1 MPALGRFEIIRETG
15 KQSGGPEEDYWQDC
29 FTWPDLKKIVPALRA
44 QGWRVTVEP
53 VSREEIFGRI
63 HIFSFTCGINHDFR
77 ILNIAGIR
85 IIIARDFGIPK
96 TLKESFTPAGS

>member
-1 MPALGRFEIIRETG
+1 MPSLGRFEVIRETG
-15 KQSGGPEEDYWQDC
+15 KQSGGPEEDYWQEC
-29 FTWPDLKKIVPALRA
+29 FTWPDLKKIVPALKA

-77 ILNIAGIR
+77 IRNIAGIR

-96 TLKESFTPAGS
+96 ILKESFTPAGS